1 MPADPRYGKTRYGE
15 AAYGGTV
22 PQPTD
27 VFDAPWRV
35 NQIRVDGLAVE
46 GGVPPVIPGQSA
58 TYHCA
63 FLPDETKT
71 VSAPYQDRFEALRSF
86 LPRTPAVV
94 TYEASDGTV
103 YYREQHGGASNL
115 VRIEPLRAGQAA
127 VTADGSDPPTRD
139 SIHAGRWAVI
149 TGGSNGSVSWPDA
162 GLSLEI
168 ETVTIAAADEFDS
181 ADAVAAA
188 RERSGL

>member
-1 MPADPRYGKTRYGE
+1 MPSDPRYGKTRYGE
-15 AAYGGTV
+15 SAYGGTV
-22 PQPTD
+22 PQPSD
-27 VFDAPWRV
+27 DFDAPWRI
-35 NQIRVDGLAVE
+35 NQIRVDGLDA
-46 GGVPPVIPGQSA
+46 GGDIPPVIPGEEA
-58 TYHCA
+58 TYRCV
-63 FLPDETKT
+63 FKPDETRT
-71 VSAPYQDRFEALRSF
+71 VSAPYRERFRALRSF

-115 VRIEPLRAGQAA
+115 VRIEPLRSGQAA

-139 SIHAGRWAVI
+139 SIHDGRWAVI
-149 TGGSNGSVSWPDA
+149 TGGSNGSVSWPAA
-162 GLSLEI
+162 GLALEI
-168 ETVTIAAADEFDS
+168 ETVTIAAAEEFDS